1 MIKTEYGHTNLRGNN
16 AMVITDFISAT
27 EAVKDM
33 LVRDCYMTEAQAKR
47 KILESVDIAL
57 EGCTILKKDK
67 VEKPETVGIIE
78 KKVEERKM
86 INTKVGKITL
96 EGSKAELISDLA
108 VIVRGIKETIMEDD
122 KETEESVKQD
132 IDEAVKVGLMNEEEF
147 NKKIKEPVATLIKD
161 LFGGLFDEDK

>member
-1 MIKTEYGHTNLRGNN
+1 
-16 AMVITDFISAT
+16 
-27 EAVKDM
+27 
-33 LVRDCYMTEAQAKR
+33 
-47 KILESVDIAL
+47 
-57 EGCTILKKDK
+57 
-67 VEKPETVGIIE
+67 
-78 KKVEERKM
+78 M

-108 VIVRGIKETIMEDD
+108 VIVREIKVTIMEDD

-147 NKKIKEPVATLIKD
+147 NKKIKEPVTTLIKD